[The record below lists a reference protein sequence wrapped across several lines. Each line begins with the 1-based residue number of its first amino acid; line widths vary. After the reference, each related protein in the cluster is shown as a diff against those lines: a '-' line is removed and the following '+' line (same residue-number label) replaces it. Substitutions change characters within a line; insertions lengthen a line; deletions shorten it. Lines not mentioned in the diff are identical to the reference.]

1 MEKAP
6 SGVFFVVRAS
16 ITFLDQRHARVQ
28 SDDAFHAELEGIPMR
43 RTPVLAIGLMAT
55 LSLIATTAWADGN
68 DTAAASAPAPE
79 TTALT
84 PHKVVVL
91 PLTFTVYQGSVG
103 AGIEAVPDWTT
114 DARRNLEAAAGV
126 ALKAHGDFEPTPL
139 PELSDDEQAVLREE
153 LGLVHQVVA
162 SGATFGYGE
171 WHKHLENFDPEIGD
185 GLNFLHEKTGAD
197 YAVVIDG
204 MQIRQSGGQIFMQIA
219 LAAAGVAV
227 VGGAGA
233 TVSMAIIDLNHQ
245 TVHWFN
251 STIGVE
257 ALGISSMDVRSA
269 DSAQKVIAGLM
280 KNYPTVKALSSAA
293 DAHTLAH

>member
-1 MEKAP
+1 
-6 SGVFFVVRAS
+6 
-16 ITFLDQRHARVQ
+16 
-28 SDDAFHAELEGIPMR
+28 
-43 RTPVLAIGLMAT
+43 MAT
-55 LSLIATTAWADGN
+55 LSLIAQSARADGN
-68 DTAAASAPAPE
+68 EPAAVAAPSPETAPA
-79 TTALT
+79 AV
-84 PHKVVVL
+84 HKVVVL

-103 AGIEAVPDWTT
+103 AGIEAVPDWTA
-114 DARRNLEAAAGV
+114 DARHNLEAAAGV

-153 LGLVHQVVA
+153 LGLVHQVIA
-162 SGATFGYGE
+162 SGATFGHGE
-171 WHKHLENFDPEIGD
+171 WHKHLENFDPEIGE
-185 GLNFLHEKTGAD
+185 GLSFLHEKTGAD

-227 VGGAGA
+227 IGGAGA

-257 ALGISSMDVRSA
+257 ALGISSMDVRNT
-269 DSAQKVIAGLM
+269 DSAQKVITGLM
-280 KNYPTVKALSSAA
+280 KNYPTVQALASAA
-293 DAHTLAH
+293 DAHVLAH